1 MCIASDCARNYRK
14 IESAFMIKIHFTTA
28 ILILTVCLGVSSQ
41 TAMTN
46 VYGRKTTTLN
56 GKWDAIIDLY
66 SYGNLN
72 KVYKNEIP
80 AKDTQFKEYS
90 FGNGLRL
97 DVPSDWNSQMPEL
110 KYYESTVWYKRDF
123 NCAKR
128 SDKRYFLHFGAVNYS
143 AVVYLNGVKIG
154 SHEGGFTPFQYE
166 ITDDVKAGTN
176 FVVVEVNSARKP
188 DNIPAMVYDW
198 WNYGGI
204 TRDVDLIETPLEY
217 ICDYTIRLAKK
228 KTSIISVNVKLSGVK
243 KFQKV
248 IISIPELA
256 ISKSIVTDS
265 VGNGIIEMKA
275 NPTLWS
281 PESPRLYRICLL
293 SAQDTIE
300 EKIGFRSI
308 EVRGSDIL
316 LNGKKIFLAG
326 INAHDEIPQR
336 QGRAYTASD
345 AAQILREV
353 KELGCNYLRLTHYPA
368 SEIMVR
374 MAEEMGVLLW
384 EEIPLW
390 QKIDFQ
396 SPKTKVLGEQMLREM
411 IARDKNRCAI
421 ILWSMANET
430 PPLGARNRVLSDYI
444 RLCRS
449 LDNSRLVT
457 IAFDNVRYDSKNK
470 TVNFNDTLQSLV
482 DVISVNKYFGWYSSW
497 PDLPENI
504 HWNVCP
510 TKPFIYSEFGGEALY
525 GQYGNST
532 TAWSWSED
540 YQEKLY
546 KDHVKMF
553 ANIPNL
559 RGVSP
564 WVLYDFRSPYRL
576 HQKNQQ
582 EWNRKGIIS
591 DKGMYK
597 KAWFI
602 LRDYYASKAK
612 TY

>member
-1 MCIASDCARNYRK
+1 
-14 IESAFMIKIHFTTA
+14 
-28 ILILTVCLGVSSQ
+28 
-41 TAMTN
+41 
-46 VYGRKTTTLN
+46 
-56 GKWDAIIDLY
+56 
-66 SYGNLN
+66 
-72 KVYKNEIP
+72 
-80 AKDTQFKEYS
+80 
-90 FGNGLRL
+90 
-97 DVPSDWNSQMPEL
+97 
-110 KYYESTVWYKRDF
+110 
-123 NCAKR
+123 
-128 SDKRYFLHFGAVNYS
+128 
-143 AVVYLNGVKIG
+143 
-154 SHEGGFTPFQYE
+154 
-166 ITDDVKAGTN
+166 
-176 FVVVEVNSARKP
+176 
-188 DNIPAMVYDW
+188 
-198 WNYGGI
+198 
-204 TRDVDLIETPLEY
+204 
-217 ICDYTIRLAKK
+217 
-228 KTSIISVNVKLSGVK
+228 
-243 KFQKV
+243 
-248 IISIPELA
+248 
-256 ISKSIVTDS
+256 
-265 VGNGIIEMKA
+265 
-275 NPTLWS
+275 
-281 PESPRLYRICLL
+281 
-293 SAQDTIE
+293 
-300 EKIGFRSI
+300 
-308 EVRGSDIL
+308 
-316 LNGKKIFLAG
+316 
-326 INAHDEIPQR
+326 
-336 QGRAYTASD
+336 
-345 AAQILREV
+345 
-353 KELGCNYLRLTHYPA
+353 
-368 SEIMVR
+368 
-374 MAEEMGVLLW
+374 
-384 EEIPLW
+384 
-390 QKIDFQ
+390 
-396 SPKTKVLGEQMLREM
+396 
-411 IARDKNRCAI
+411 
-421 ILWSMANET
+421 MANET